1 MNKKLKLLQRSKM
14 LQTLEV
20 EKVKHDL
27 SKIDNSTITM
37 VAYDDASNKFL
48 IGDNS
53 GDLYVATPEYLN
65 SLNVNATTDI
75 STILAQLDKSSIA
88 EHFDKLTVQEAK
100 EMFGDRYVYYWSA
113 NNKIYG
119 VKQGLIERIDEGPDA
134 AKAIELWNREE
145 NIFSNDRGVNELTE
159 IKFSS
164 ELRPAFLTFS
174 AEALPVYRREQK
186 LKIHDPVKIAD
197 DMNKNLQTQ
206 DYTPS
211 GSHYGYDMKDSN
223 AVMKAYLGTDDLV
236 IISNNDR
243 RKVVDIDPPTTDP
256 DNDDVT
262 YENNT
267 PFNHN
272 YSMTWSTIR
281 SGRLFEEFN
290 DEANDDNS
298 NFVGMT
304 RHEELEVSFVAANNA
319 RAVNNLSDDE
329 AVDIHVQS
337 SGAYAN
343 VPNLGDAYTTYL
355 ETDKFGDKQLYNDG
369 TVANSIKNVTLWSLD
384 EINGNNCKVTRR
396 VYNTITG
403 EVKNAERHYDAVIG
417 FTITNIKDNT
427 ARIRRVIS
435 VPVLKGAICDF
446 DKFEFK
452 HDEIGN
458 AISMDVPSEY
468 VDGIVEYSLD
478 TSIYNQ
484 GTNGSSAYGMRKI
497 FVQSGATKVFLDSVA
512 ITGVANFKVYD
523 LAANATSANI
533 SRTTF
538 VKFVNTDGTE
548 YNYTTSNNTIGTGTV
563 THTVS
568 TTPTGVSGSNHTT
581 THTRTVRYTSGATS
595 VTVAEEYDY
604 PSVSYEIYTLASG
617 KTTATLKGSSVGSFK
632 TYSRGS
638 KQTTT
643 YNVTQSRHIT
653 VESAQIRYVRNAESY
668 TTSSKTCSQTLYADY
683 TYNSVKIS
691 RSITKSAAI
700 EHTVYNLAANATSA
714 TIRRTF
720 KPTFFTISS
729 GVESSTSTYKNDVVT
744 IDTDKTAIV
753 AYSVADH
760 VTSVGTN
767 VHNATH
773 TRTVTYT
780 QNNVNV
786 VVSTT
791 TYEAPISY
799 ALYTLSAGATSATF
813 KGSSKGKFTTITNGT
828 NNSSTYYEQS
838 QADHITVTTTNMAY
852 SNSSITYTSATNVKC
867 TRTLSLEYTVSGVKV
882 SLNLTATGNVTH
894 HLCNVDSQTSAS
906 ITRKYT
912 PVFYTYVNGSK
923 TATIFKNDT
932 ISIDTVTSG
941 VSISHTVAN
950 SVSKVENANHY
961 ALHTRTIKFT
971 TNNIT
976 FDINTETA
984 YGNITYTWKD
994 LNAIKDGTTATT
1006 ATWYGSSSVN
1016 FNKYSNGSKVTTN
1029 GTYSVTQ
1036 SNHMT
1041 VTANLT
1047 TKNEVQTYT
1056 TTSQQCKLVLTGT
1069 YTATANS
1076 VSAAKTLSKSALAN
1090 ITHSIY
1096 GIVANA
1102 TKATLKLVYT
1112 PSIKAM
1118 ADGKDLST
1126 FYTNIA
1132 RTISTSTS
1140 SDTITYGTLKAA
1152 STGTGSTIKRT
1163 VKYTKDN
1170 VTLTILDDSSSNS
1183 KSYTL
1188 TSHTGATAKFKNT
1201 ITASWKTYSAGT
1213 KQETVH
1219 TTKSITSDEVTA
1231 DVSYSSL
1238 KWNGTSGSVTV
1249 KAVYSGETIASVA
1262 GTVSNSP
1269 YFADVDYKN
1278 KTVKVHMNL
1287 IIKGTLKSGTGCSE
1301 YLTNYDA
1308 ASTNAPGFSH
1318 LLRRTGVDAN
1328 GSCTVTPVMTAAANF
1343 TFNKVGESGTYS
1355 TSYRTYSKNPMGC
1368 VITLDGINISSVT
1381 TGAVATINYVSYKGL
1396 PLYENDEATS
1406 YSYNGT
1412 TTQGSVADVTLSSTL
1427 VAPSC
1432 TSTGWWIFGSHACF
1446 SRINVTVKSS
1456 GEWNKL
1462 SWEKSC
1468 GDVHQQTGEAQR
1480 YISVGGSQYNWN
1492 YFYYT
1497 QWFSVTY
1504 GNVTKQ
1510 YRYKSSTRYDYGQF
1524 KPSSGSALCNY
1535 AKASGSSIQFA

>member
-14 LQTLEV
+14 LKTLEV

-88 EHFDKLTVQEAK
+88 EHFNKLTVQEAK

-159 IKFSS
+159 IKFST

-236 IISNNDR
+236 IINNNDR

-290 DEANDDNS
+290 DEANDNNS

-319 RAVNNLSDDE
+319 RAANNLSDDE
-329 AVDIHVQS
+329 DVDIHVQS

-369 TVANSIKNVTLWSLD
+369 TVANSIKNITLWSLD
-384 EINGNNCKVTRR
+384 EINGTNCKVTRR

-403 EVKNAERHYDAVIG
+403 EVKNAERHYDGVIG
-417 FTITNIKDNT
+417 FTITNIKDKT

-452 HDEIGN
+452 HDETGK

-497 FVQSGATKVFLDSVA
+497 FVQSGLTKVFLDSVA

-533 SRTTF
+533 SRTTS

-548 YNYTTSNNTIGTGTV
+548 YNYTTSDNTIGTGTV
-563 THTVS
+563 SHTVS

-581 THTRTVRYTSGATS
+581 THTRTIRYTSGATS
-595 VTVAEEYDY
+595 VTVAEDYDY
-604 PSVSYEIYTLASG
+604 PSVSYEIFTLSSG

-632 TYSRGS
+632 TYSKGS
-638 KQTTT
+638 KQTST
-643 YNVTQSRHIT
+643 YNVTQSRHIS

-668 TTSSKTCSQTLYADY
+668 TTSGKTCSQTLYADY

-691 RSITKSAAI
+691 KSITKSAKI
-700 EHTVYNLAANATSA
+700 DHFIYNLTANATTA
-714 TIRRTF
+714 TIKRTF
-720 KPTFFTISS
+720 QPTFYTISS
-729 GVESSTSTYKNDVVT
+729 GVESKTATYKNDTVL

-753 AYSVADH
+753 SYSVADR

-786 VVSTT
+786 IVDTS
-791 TYEAPISY
+791 TYEAPITY
-799 ALYTLSAGATSATF
+799 TLYTLSAGATSATF

-828 NNSSTYYEQS
+828 NNSSTYYEQGQS
-838 QADHITVTTTNMAY
+838 NHITVTTTNMSY

-867 TRTLSLEYTVSGVKV
+867 TRTLSLDYAVNGVKV
-882 SLNLTATGNVTH
+882 SINLTAVGNVTH
-894 HLCNVDSQTSAS
+894 HLCSVNDYNSAS

-912 PVFYTYVNGSK
+912 PTFYTYVNGSK
-923 TATIFKNDT
+923 TATVFKNET
-932 ISIDTVTSG
+932 ISIDTITTG
-941 VSISHTVAN
+941 VSISHTVGT
-950 SVSKVENANHY
+950 SVSKVEGANHY
-961 ALHTRTIKFT
+961 ALHTRSIKYT
-971 TNNIT
+971 VSNIV
-976 FDINTETA
+976 FDIDTESS

-994 LNAIKDGTTATT
+994 LNAISGGVPTTT
-1006 ATWYGSSSVN
+1006 ATWYGSSTGS
-1016 FNKYSNGSKVTTN
+1016 FSKWANGSKVAN
-1029 GTYSVTQ
+1029 STYSVTK

-1041 VTANLT
+1041 VTANLST
-1047 TKNEVQTYT
+1047 VNEVQTYT
-1056 TTSQQCKLVLTGT
+1056 SASQQCKLVLTGT
-1069 YTATANS
+1069 YTASVNN
-1076 VSAAKTLSKSALAN
+1076 VSAAKKLNKQALAN
-1090 ITHSIY
+1090 ITHTLY
-1096 GIVANA
+1096 GITANA

-1118 ADGKDLST
+1118 ANGVDLNT
-1126 FYTNIA
+1126 YYTNIA
-1132 RTISTSTS
+1132 RTISTDTK
-1140 SDTITYGTLKAA
+1140 SDDITYGTLAA
-1152 STGTGSTIKRT
+1152 AYTGTGTAIKRT
-1163 VKYTKDN
+1163 VKYTKDGI
-1170 VTLTILDDSSSNS
+1170 TLTIFSDDSSNS
-1183 KSYTL
+1183 KSYAL
-1188 TSHTGATAKFKNT
+1188 TSHTGTTAKFKNT
-1201 ITASWKTYSAGT
+1201 ITATWYNYSAGT
-1213 KQETVH
+1213 KQSTVH
-1219 TTKSITSDEVTA
+1219 TTKTATSSEATA
-1231 DVSYSSL
+1231 NVSYSSL
-1238 KWNGTSGSVTV
+1238 KWNGSSGSVTV
-1249 KAVYSGETIASVA
+1249 SATYGGETIASVA

-1269 YFADVDYKN
+1269 YFADVDYSK
-1278 KTVKVHMNL
+1278 KTVKVHMKLN
-1287 IIKGTLKSGTGCSE
+1287 IKGTLKSGTGCSE
-1301 YLTNYDA
+1301 YSTTYDA
-1308 ASTNAPGFSH
+1308 ASTNAPNFSH
-1318 LLRRTGVDAN
+1318 LLKRTDVDEN

-1355 TSYRTYSKNPMGC
+1355 TSYRTYSANPMSC
-1368 VITLDGINISSVT
+1368 AITLDGMSISSVT

-1396 PLYENDEATS
+1396 PLYDNDAGST
-1406 YSYNGT
+1406 YSYHGET
-1412 TTQGSVADVTLSSTL
+1412 TTGSVSDVVLSTSL
-1427 VAPSC
+1427 LSPSC
-1432 TSTGWWIFGSHACF
+1432 VSSGWWIFGSHACF

-1456 GEWNKL
+1456 GTWHKI
-1462 SWEKSC
+1462 SWSGSC
-1468 GDVHQQTGEAQR
+1468 GDTHKQTSEAQR
-1480 YISVGGSQYNWN
+1480 YISVGGSMYNWN

-1510 YRYKSSTRYDYGQF
+1510 YRYKSSTRYDYGQSQ
-1524 KPSSGSALCNY
+1524 PSGGTALCNY
-1535 AKASGSSIQFA
+1535 ATASGTSIQFP